1 MFKAERLTSNTQSGA
16 ASFRIVA
23 EPSDIQNNQMIIA
36 HIQTHS
42 AVLGNGNGVFYL
54 NAAPAKLVIRCF
66 DVQSHI
72 CLQHSLIIRCDR
84 RVIIDLKTQTV
95 THMVPPVMR
104 DTIAASRLYCDLKQL
119 TGSDAG
125 TGCGDSRLCAGTNR
139 IIQTNGFFIRRPN
152 AYRSGQ
158 IRCITLIVA
167 PVIKT
172 NQTSTFDRN
181 RLVDGIT
188 KCRTFVGS
196 RHAED
201 ILRAVLCRM
210 AAEAVPQVLLCVAG
224 TEILQA
230 GEQCLLSDLRRTCDA
245 RYLFLSFNHAS
256 LIEYCC
262 AGNRCRGECCKY
274 AGGMVRLFDN
284 TLRDGGNVVG
294 HGFPISLTQSIIGAL
309 LEAGIPDIECGN
321 CKGLGAYAKADAKQA
336 PSDEEYFEAV
346 QPYLSRGRIG
356 MFMLAKLADKELVR
370 GAADAG
376 LYFLR
381 VGADAGDGAGS
392 VKAVA
397 AVKEA
402 GLTCR
407 YSLMKGYVLPA
418 AELAKEAKLLQ
429 DAGVDRITIMDS
441 AGTMFPDQTTEYVK
455 ALKDSVTIPV
465 GFHGHSNLGLSQAN
479 ALAAVA
485 AGADEIDCG
494 LLGMARSVGNCAT
507 ELAAATLK
515 RQGYLPEVDL
525 FGLLHYLEDDLIP
538 TMEPYHYHVAIA
550 PVELMLGL
558 SGCHSSFLPMFRKVA
573 QEEGV
578 SLLKLIAEASTIDRK
593 APSESLLRDV
603 AKKLK

>member
-1 MFKAERLTSNTQSGA
+1 MRLARNLADAPFPIRMNNEIRRNTVKKIFA
-16 ASFRIVA
+16 AVKNSPYAGEFDLV
-23 EPSDIQNNQMIIA
+23 DL
-36 HIQTHS
+36 S
-42 AVLGNGNGVFYL
+42 AVSSAQAYAYAEQQLISRRF
-54 NAAPAKLVIRCF
+54 ARQKE
-66 DVQSHI
+66 QS
-72 CLQHSLIIRCDR
+72 
-84 RVIIDLKTQTV
+84 
-95 THMVPPVMR
+95 
-104 DTIAASRLYCDLKQL
+104 A
-119 TGSDAG
+119 
-125 TGCGDSRLCAGTNR
+125 
-139 IIQTNGFFIRRPN
+139 F
-152 AYRSGQ
+152 
-158 IRCITLIVA
+158 
-167 PVIKT
+167 
-172 NQTSTFDRN
+172 
-181 RLVDGIT
+181 
-188 KCRTFVGS
+188 
-196 RHAED
+196 
-201 ILRAVLCRM
+201 
-210 AAEAVPQVLLCVAG
+210 
-224 TEILQA
+224 
-230 GEQCLLSDLRRTCDA
+230 LLSKDGSASVMLCEEDHIRLQVRAAGQDL
-245 RYLFLSFNHAS
+245 
-256 LIEYCC
+256 E
-262 AGNRCRGECCKY
+262 
-274 AGGMVRLFDN
+274 
-284 TLRDGGNVVG
+284 
-294 HGFPISLTQSIIGAL
+294 
-309 LEAGIPDIECGN
+309 
-321 CKGLGAYAKADAKQA
+321 GAYAKADAKQA

-346 QPYLSRGRIG
+346 QPYLSHGRIG

-494 LLGMARSVGNCAT
+494 LLGMARSAGNCAT

-515 RQGYLPEVDL
+515 REGYLPEVDL
-525 FGLLHYLEDDLIP
+525 FGLLHYLEDYLIP
-538 TMEPYHYHVAIA
+538 TMESYHYHVAIA